1 MKIIAGR
8 RHLSTLSQ
16 YPARRPAFDSSIYY
30 FSETATNLLIE
41 DLFNAVGV
49 HNFIMHQRIKL
60 VFQQFAFSGRR
71 RLSLHMT
78 DVCNN
83 DQRDQ
88 AFICG
93 LCKSVLARAGSIAEK
108 LNTQPS

>member
-1 MKIIAGR
+1 LV
-8 RHLSTLSQ
+8 HLSTLSP
-16 YPARRPAFDSSIYY
+16 YPARRPAFDSSIYH

-41 DLFNAVGV
+41 GFFYALSVNNLV
-49 HNFIMHQRIKL
+49 MRQLIKL
-60 VFQQFAFSGRR
+60 VFQQVPISGRR
-71 RLSLHMT
+71 HLSLHMT

-93 LCKSVLARAGSIAEK
+93 LCKSVLAALVPLRK
-108 LNTQPS
+108 N